1 MYTENVLKQACHVP
15 SDSELA
21 SLFTLINRIK
31 RDETVTNANNGI
43 VYRTMMER
51 LKIYWVSC
59 FFLKAIGYRIVRL
72 C

>member
-59 FFLKAIGYRIVRL
+59 FCFFESDRI
-72 C
+72 